1 MAVAPTDAL
10 PCSIYRTLSVALQD
24 PPIIPP
30 VNGYT
35 IKWRVVGTTTWNVVS
50 NLYGTVLQISNVPSC
65 YSIEG
70 TIQADCAGGSS
81 NPTTF
86 AITGNLSSCQNYTL
100 LENAVYTYTSCGAIQ
115 STDIT
120 VTTAPK
126 TICAIS
132 GTLFSRTGAT
142 WSSNGQ
148 LCTLT

>member
-1 MAVAPTDAL
+1 MAVAPTDSL
-10 PCSIYRTLSVALQD
+10 PCSTYRTLSVALQN
-24 PPIIPP
+24 PPLIPP

-81 NPTTF
+81 NATTF
-86 AITGNLSSCQNYTL
+86 AITGNVSTCQTYTL
-100 LENAVYTYTSCGAIQ
+100 LQNAIYTYTPCGATQ
-115 STDIT
+115 GADDT
-120 VTTAPK
+120 VITAPK
-126 TICAIS
+126 TICAVA
-132 GTLFSRTGAT
+132 GTLYSRTGAT

-148 LCTLT
+148 ICSPT